1 LGLLQRLQKQLF
13 PLWDEIGFF
22 PGNENSELQ
31 RLLDP
36 IELDLSENLLN
47 IFTQQVTNSSQTLN
61 QMKETINDTKI
72 RIVNL
77 LKELYIRNEN
87 FSDTDLYCTNFANS
101 SLAKKKIFEIHK
113 FLQKRKE
120 ELENEKHQRIT
131 ACEKSLGFIHRLWD
145 LLQIPENERNRF
157 LELKDKF
164 QSYSLEQIKECKNEQ
179 KRLEILS
186 EKKLQE
192 FITKAQEKLTKLWS
206 ELHMSSN
213 QVDLFLSSVG
223 DSLTLDRL
231 TTMNNEIKF
240 LENRLVLMGP
250 LLKLI
255 IRREWFKGEMKVFE
269 QRASDVNRLFG
280 SSNQLLDEEK
290 FRKSVAREFPK
301 LTTTLSVQI
310 TEWEISQKSTFFFEG
325 RPYKEIMKEEKEQPN
340 FELLH
345 LKLLTNDPLHDQKR
359 KSLTL
364 HKREIVTT
372 PLNNRTTPSISTPQK
387 INKSINRK
395 STPAQATTPIQISNS
410 KMPLT
415 PFPGK
420 EKGLPKRN

>member
-1 LGLLQRLQKQLF
+1 
-13 PLWDEIGFF
+13 
-22 PGNENSELQ
+22 
-31 RLLDP
+31 
-36 IELDLSENLLN
+36 
-47 IFTQQVTNSSQTLN
+47 
-61 QMKETINDTKI
+61 
-72 RIVNL
+72 
-77 LKELYIRNEN
+77 
-87 FSDTDLYCTNFANS
+87 
-101 SLAKKKIFEIHK
+101 
-113 FLQKRKE
+113 
-120 ELENEKHQRIT
+120 
-131 ACEKSLGFIHRLWD
+131 
-145 LLQIPENERNRF
+145 
-157 LELKDKF
+157 
-164 QSYSLEQIKECKNEQ
+164 
-179 KRLEILS
+179 
-186 EKKLQE
+186 
-192 FITKAQEKLTKLWS
+192 
-206 ELHMSSN
+206 
-213 QVDLFLSSVG
+213 
-223 DSLTLDRL
+223 
-231 TTMNNEIKF
+231 
-240 LENRLVLMGP
+240 
-250 LLKLI
+250 
-255 IRREWFKGEMKVFE
+255 
-269 QRASDVNRLFG
+269 
-280 SSNQLLDEEK
+280 LDEEK